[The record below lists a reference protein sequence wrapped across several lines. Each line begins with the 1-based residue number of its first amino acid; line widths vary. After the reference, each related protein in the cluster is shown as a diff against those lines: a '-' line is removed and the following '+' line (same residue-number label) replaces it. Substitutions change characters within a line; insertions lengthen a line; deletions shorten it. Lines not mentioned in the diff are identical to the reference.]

1 MGVADPNRWKKMQQL
16 AQTGLY
22 TPTQI
27 AEMVGSSRNVVYKVC
42 SGLPYRVERP
52 RRILDEIEND
62 PIPTVDFHPTDAL
75 PGTAEKVAVLAARV
89 LLGQPLWHKDDRN
102 NFRGVGLTM
111 PKPKKDFHAAGRDG
125 NIKVCAVPKGGKG
138 LG

>member
-52 RRILDEIEND
+52 RRILDEIEED
-62 PIPTVDFHPTDAL
+62 PPINADFHPTDAL

-102 NFRGVGLTM
+102 NFRGVGLTLSQDR
-111 PKPKKDFHAAGRDG
+111 KPFNAAGRPGD
-125 NIKVCAVPKGGKG
+125 IKVCAMPKGGKG